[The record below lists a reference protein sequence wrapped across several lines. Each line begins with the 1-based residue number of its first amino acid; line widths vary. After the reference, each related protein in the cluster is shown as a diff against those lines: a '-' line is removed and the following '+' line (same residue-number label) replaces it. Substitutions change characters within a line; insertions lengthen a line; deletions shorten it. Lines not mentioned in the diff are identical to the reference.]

1 MQKKGCMIA
10 CLLALLLCLFPRTAN
25 AVEAYTVENLD
36 ITIQVQ
42 EDGKL
47 LVFEEYDLNFNYY
60 RSSFTRNITST
71 YHIPVTTT
79 QGIVYRD
86 YYFPVRDIQGDRLL
100 SVERHDGRRRNATDR
115 TAEVFHLLYGADERS
130 ADARSVSDAVLDT
143 GDQSR
148 HEGQSSSL

>member
-1 MQKKGCMIA
+1 M
-10 CLLALLLCLFPRTAN
+10 LALLLCLFPRTAN

-79 QGIVYRD
+79 QGVVYRD
-86 YYFPVRDIQGDRLL
+86 YYFPVRDFRAIGCCR
-100 SVERHDGRRRNATDR
+100 SNATR
-115 TAEVFHLLYGADERS
+115 TVRS
-130 ADARSVSDAVLDT
+130 
-143 GDQSR
+143 SR
-148 HEGQSSSL
+148 WAKKECN